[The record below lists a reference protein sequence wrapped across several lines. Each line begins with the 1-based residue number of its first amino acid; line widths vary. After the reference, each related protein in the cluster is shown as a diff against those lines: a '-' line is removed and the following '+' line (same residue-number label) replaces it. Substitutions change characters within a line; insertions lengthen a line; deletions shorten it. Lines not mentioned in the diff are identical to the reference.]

1 MPLEGIQWLISQNTN
16 VMYQPGVNQVKVLPG
31 FFKTSPGGVTQDD
44 VNNRPDVLGLFSI
57 ILTYA
62 KATQSVGPRDSPK
75 TSSKFMPRTDFT
87 TIFQTQ
93 GISQVIPGAHLYD
106 IIKALACFK
115 NTYGDNYV

>member
-1 MPLEGIQWLISQNTN
+1 
-16 VMYQPGVNQVKVLPG
+16 MYQPGVNQVKVLPG

-44 VNNRPDVLGLFSI
+44 VNNRPDVLGFFSI

-62 KATQSVGPRDSPK
+62 KATRWVQPSVSPK
-75 TSSKFMPRTDFT
+75 TCSKFMPRTDFT

-115 NTYGDNYV
+115 NTDGNNYV